1 MAEVIVFPKK
11 EDFSFR
17 SKLIDALLDV
27 RLTLSIKK
35 ITSDFIRKSE
45 FKKILDDVKEKTQ
58 ELEVKNALDEVFSEY
73 FNKNQVTNLKDES
86 LSIEQMKDT
95 IDEETYQDSSNN
107 KGRSFV
113 KTDVQHKSASW
124 DGNLHQGNNA
134 A

>member
-45 FKKILDDVKEKTQ
+45 LKKILDDVKEKAQ
-58 ELEVKNALDEVFSEY
+58 ALEVKNAIDEVFSEY
-73 FNKNQVTNLKDES
+73 FNKKQATDLKDES

-113 KTDVQHKSASW
+113 KTDGHHKSASW
-124 DGNLHQGNNA
+124 DDNLHQGNNA